1 MSEEDTKVTE
11 ETPGAEPRGTQTA
24 QAKPE
29 PAQAAAK
36 DTPKVAAADAAGDA
50 AKEESGADEGGE
62 LRKDGT
68 RRPTAAELLG
78 EELAPIKA
86 RKAKSSKNITTGVVH
101 VKATFN
107 NTIVSVTDLSGNVI
121 SWGSAGGAGF
131 KGSRKSTAY
140 AGTVVA
146 QDAVR
151 KAMSHGLKEAEV
163 EIQGPGAGRESA
175 VRAVQSAGV
184 TVTSI
189 KDVTPIPHNGCR
201 PKKRRRV

>member
-1 MSEEDTKVTE
+1 MSEDPKEESVE
-11 ETPGAEPRGTQTA
+11 ETTKTAAPKAEKTVEKTA
-24 QAKPE
+24 EKTAEKSAE
-29 PAQAAAK
+29 KAEE
-36 DTPKVAAADAAGDA
+36 AAAD
-50 AKEESGADEGGE
+50 EQVEEGGT
-62 LRKDGT
+62 K
-68 RRPTAAELLG
+68 RPTAAQLLG
-78 EELAPIKA
+78 EELAPVKA
-86 RKAKSSKNITTGVVH
+86 RKAKSSKNITHGVVH

-163 EIQGPGAGRESA
+163 QIQGPGAGRESA
-175 VRAVQSAGV
+175 VRAVQSCGV
-184 TVTSI
+184 NVLNIS
-189 KDVTPIPHNGCR
+189 DVTPVPHNGCR
-201 PKKRRRV
+201 ARKRRRV